1 MGNQPRL
8 GEDVRA
14 LKVVPRRWDIACLQR
29 LGMQTVFLGQRRR
42 NDLSSHVMFLAI
54 QRFPAAYA
62 PCSNYKVK

>member
-1 MGNQPRL
+1 
-8 GEDVRA
+8 
-14 LKVVPRRWDIACLQR
+14 LQR

-42 NDLSSHVMFLAI
+42 NDLSSHVMSLAI